1 MTTTKPTATI
11 TLAGLRKLTGA
22 ADGEIEALIA
32 AGTLPALDGDKL
44 PMIEAVQAFL
54 AHLRESA
61 RTASASA
68 AMARARDA
76 RAEASELALA
86 ISRRDVIPDGE
97 AEMATDFL
105 CGRISEV
112 IGGLPARVTRD
123 LCDRRR
129 IEDALMKAQEAIAQ
143 DLASAE

>member
-1 MTTTKPTATI
+1 MTSRPIATI

-32 AGTLPALDGDKL
+32 AGQIDPPDGDKL
-44 PMIEAVQAFL
+44 PMIESVQAYL
-54 AHLRESA
+54 GHLRDTA

-86 ISRRDVIPDGE
+86 ISRRDVIADAE

-105 CGRISEV
+105 CGVISDR

-123 LCDRRR
+123 LRDRRR